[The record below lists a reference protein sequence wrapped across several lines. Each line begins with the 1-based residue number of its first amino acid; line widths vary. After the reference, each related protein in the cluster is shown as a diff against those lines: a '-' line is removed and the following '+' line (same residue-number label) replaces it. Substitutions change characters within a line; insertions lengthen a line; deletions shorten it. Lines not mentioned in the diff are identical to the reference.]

1 MMFRAQG
8 AWAQGTL
15 KIRVSGLGGQWER
28 EGARISDPIPCRHPS
43 LPQGPQKA
51 HLAPTS
57 SGPRVEEA
65 FQVRVE
71 HFQWSPNVHPFHEC
85 LVELL
90 MYLWLE
96 IELGQQEEQNIA
108 LWHGFSLR
116 GFIITF
122 VQCLCGI
129 FGNEFL
135 QLDRGPQALGKG
147 KALLSPPCQAEG
159 KVHSHRAVAWGGQ
172 EGGREADMPP
182 SHPERQRS
190 EHLAASWRR

>member
-1 MMFRAQG
+1 
-8 AWAQGTL
+8 
-15 KIRVSGLGGQWER
+15 
-28 EGARISDPIPCRHPS
+28 
-43 LPQGPQKA
+43 
-51 HLAPTS
+51 
-57 SGPRVEEA
+57 
-65 FQVRVE
+65 
-71 HFQWSPNVHPFHEC
+71 
-85 LVELL
+85 

-108 LWHGFSLR
+108 LWRGFSLQ

-122 VQCLCGI
+122 VQCLYGI

-135 QLDRGPQALGKG
+135 QLDSGPQALGKG

-182 SHPERQRS
+182 SHPERQQS
-190 EHLAASWRR
+190 EHLAAS